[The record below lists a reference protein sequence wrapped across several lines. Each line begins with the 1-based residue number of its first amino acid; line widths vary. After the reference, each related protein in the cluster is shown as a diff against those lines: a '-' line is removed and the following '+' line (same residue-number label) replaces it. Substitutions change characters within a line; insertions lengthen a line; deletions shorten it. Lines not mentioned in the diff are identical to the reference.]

1 MKNLDS
7 EKKFIEL
14 RSAGYSL
21 RTISK
26 MLAKSTTTLVKWN
39 KKYFTEVE
47 AVRRKELE
55 SLQLILLDEKKSRL
69 DFLRNELKKIKN
81 KIDSNEIILRYEDL
95 VSLAIK
101 VSDAIDKCQKQII
114 FSDTPDT
121 EVLISEPENAD
132 SWQESQQE
140 NKTNTK
146 L

>member
-1 MKNLDS
+1 MKNLDT

-21 RTISK
+21 RDIAK

-47 AVRRKELE
+47 TVRRKELE
-55 SLQLILLDEKKSRL
+55 ELQLILLDEKKSRL
-69 DFLRNELKKIKN
+69 DFLRKELKKIKK

-95 VSLAIK
+95 ITLAIK
-101 VSDAIDKCQKQII
+101 VSDAIDKCQKQIV
-114 FSDTPDT
+114 FSNT
-121 EVLISEPENAD
+121 SENEIEIPVSENAD
-132 SWQESQQE
+132 FEMESQQE
-140 NKTNTK
+140 NETNTK

>member
-1 MKNLDS
+1 MKNLDN

-21 RTISK
+21 RAIAK
-26 MLAKSTTTLVKWN
+26 MLAKSTTTLVQWN

-69 DFLRNELKKIKN
+69 DFLRNELKKIKK

-121 EVLISEPENAD
+121 EILIPESENTD
-132 SWQESQQE
+132 SEQQSQKE